1 MPRPPIY
8 RTEPSVEIAA
18 AVRESCY
25 EALKD
30 EASHQGRPMA
40 RLTADALELYLAQ
53 VRDDFEPRL
62 APDQVDDSQL
72 DMAVNSA
79 A

>member
-8 RTEPSVEIAA
+8 RTEPSVEIAT
-18 AVRESCY
+18 AVRESAY
-25 EALKD
+25 EVLKD
-30 EASHQGRPMA
+30 EAARQARPMA

-53 VRDDFEPRL
+53 IREDFEPRL
-62 APDQVDDSQL
+62 APDKADNSQL